1 MLATHLL
8 LCVTLGF
15 LGADEGVIVARED
28 LVGFLSSTVA
38 LFAFP
43 SCEDETLATTRSFR
57 LLLADPGSGGLD
69 DLGEESTFG
78 DTTMQPLLH

>member
-1 MLATHLL
+1 LAALWAHEGSAGA
-8 LCVTLGF
+8 CV
-15 LGADEGVIVARED
+15 D
-28 LVGFLSSTVA
+28 LVGFLASTSSLEA
-38 LFAFP
+38 LFSIVEALFTFS
-43 SCEDETLATTRSFR
+43 SCEDETLGTTRSFR